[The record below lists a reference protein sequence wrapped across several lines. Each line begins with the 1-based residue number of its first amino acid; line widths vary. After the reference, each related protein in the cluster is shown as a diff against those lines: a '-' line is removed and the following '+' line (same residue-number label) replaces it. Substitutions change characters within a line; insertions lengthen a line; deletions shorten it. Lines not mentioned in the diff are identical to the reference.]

1 MTEGSFVLCVG
12 ENLKRS
18 YVETYKPSNAEGGRR
33 CFAKDFFSFILIEQV
48 YRGMG
53 QGLFF
58 DNVLGLH
65 MLLATQLQIHYE
77 FHDNSR
83 WDSWARYA
91 ECSTAYQH
99 WIWIAGN
106 HELDFEPSILEF
118 DMFKSAYEHIL
129 VYSGCVESV
138 YGDCKV
144 ICTLQPPQ
152 EYEEEADAT
161 T

>member
-1 MTEGSFVLCVG
+1 MVKV
-12 ENLKRS
+12 LKRWQILS
-18 YVETYKPSNAEGGRR
+18 DEDKAAEY
-33 CFAKDFFSFILIEQV
+33 I
-48 YRGMG
+48 Y
-53 QGLFF
+53 
-58 DNVLGLH
+58 NN
-65 MLLATQLQIHYE
+65 LQIHYE

-99 WIWIAGN
+99 WIWTAGN
-106 HELDFEPSILEF
+106 HELDFEPSI
-118 DMFKSAYEHIL
+118 IL
-129 VYSGCVESV
+129 VYSGCVETV
-138 YGDCKV
+138 YGDCNV